1 MVARKPTLKMIASNA
16 GVHVSTVSRA
26 LDPAKRHL
34 IADPVI
40 KAVEAAAQALGY
52 RRDIGAAALR
62 TGRTKLVGVI
72 LPDIANPV
80 FGPILS
86 GVEEA
91 LNQEGYSALVANAG
105 RSAGRAL
112 EAAESLIARRVE
124 GLVVATAE
132 LDDAVVALCLAERVP
147 AVLVNRTEATTR
159 TPAVVSDDREGMR
172 LAIRHL
178 VELGHTRIGHI
189 AGPQNVSTGVW
200 RLDGFLAAMAAERL
214 SPEAVVTATDY
225 TREAGRRA
233 AKALLASHDVTAIAA
248 ANDLLALGAYAAL
261 AEAGLGCPRHV
272 SIVGFNDMPLIDLV
286 TPPLTSIRIN
296 PEAMGAAAGKRLLM
310 AIADPQARAELQL
323 LPPMLTL
330 RASTA
335 RPQNEPRI
343 SV

>member
-1 MVARKPTLKMIASNA
+1 MVQRKPTLKVIAAHA

-26 LDPAKRHL
+26 LDPSKRHL
-34 IADPVI
+34 IADDVI
-40 KAVEAAAQALGY
+40 KAVEVAAQAVGY

-62 TGRTKLVGVI
+62 TGRTRLVGVI

-91 LNQEGYSALVANAG
+91 LNQQGYSALVANAG
-105 RSAGRAL
+105 RSAERAL
-112 EAAESLIARRVE
+112 AAAESLIARRVE

-132 LDDAVVALCLAERVP
+132 LDDAVVALCLAERIP
-147 AVLVNRTEATTR
+147 AVLVNRTEVTAR

-178 VELGHTRIGHI
+178 VELGHRRIGHI
-189 AGPQNVSTGVW
+189 AGPQTVSTGVW
-200 RLDGFLAAMAAERL
+200 RLEGFIGAMAAEEL
-214 SPEAVVTATDY
+214 PDHAVVTATDY
-225 TREAGRRA
+225 TRNAGRQA
-233 AKALLASHDVTAIAA
+233 AKVLLAQHDITAIAA
-248 ANDLLALGAYAAL
+248 SNDLLALGAYAAL
-261 AEAGLGCPRHV
+261 TEVGLGCPRDV

-296 PEAMGAAAGKRLLM
+296 PEVMGAKAGERLLR
-310 AIADPQARAELQL
+310 AITETGVQHDVQL

-335 RPQNEPRI
+335 RPRD
-343 SV
+343 